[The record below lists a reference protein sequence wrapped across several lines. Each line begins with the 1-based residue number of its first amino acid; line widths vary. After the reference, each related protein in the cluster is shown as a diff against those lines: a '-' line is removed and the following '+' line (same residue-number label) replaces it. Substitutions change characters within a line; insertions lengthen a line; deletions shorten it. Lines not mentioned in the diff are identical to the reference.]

1 MAEDKD
7 DFKDLLDD
15 LDYLDGHDTAGK
27 SEVGAPQTDF
37 ASSGDGQFRENAGAS
52 ALPEDFERIE
62 DSPDSAP
69 TVPNRIESKVEL
81 DLDGADFLEDEP
93 VKAPEPE
100 PASALA
106 QLVPE
111 LPDEEA
117 KAEGFVKRL
126 KTSLLNFIKTRRI
139 LSLAIGAGFLLFVVL
154 IVLLFIFGLGG
165 KPPEQA
171 PSIGEVRSKLSVS
184 APQARSEFI
193 AAWDPM
199 ILEYKDRQSGQI
211 HFIIIKLAL
220 QMNDSKVKME
230 LDEKNLILRDAVYYY
245 LARDTGRVL
254 QQKNDPSVLKPV
266 LIEIVNQ
273 YLLSGN
279 INDIFFE
286 EYLVK

>member
-15 LDYLDGHDTAGK
+15 LDEHDTAGRL
-27 SEVGAPQTDF
+27 EVDVPQTDF
-37 ASSGDGQFRENAGAS
+37 GSSGDGQFMANAGHS
-52 ALPEDFERIE
+52 ELPEEFERIE
-62 DSPDSAP
+62 DLPDPAP
-69 TVPNRIESKVEL
+69 AAPVKIESKVDL

-93 VKAPEPE
+93 VKEPESE

-111 LPDEEA
+111 PPAEES

-126 KTSLLNFIKTRRI
+126 KTRLFNFIKTRRK
-139 LSLAIGAGFLLFVVL
+139 LALIIGAGFLLVVVM
-154 IVLLFIFGLGG
+154 IVLLFIFGPGG

-171 PSIGEVRSKLSVS
+171 SPVGEVRSKLSVS
-184 APQARSEFI
+184 APQARSELI
-193 AAWDPM
+193 VAWDPM
-199 ILEYKDRQSGQI
+199 ILEYKDPRSGKV

-220 QMNDSKVKME
+220 QMNDSKVKRE
-230 LDEKNLILRDAVYYY
+230 IDEKNLILRDAVYYY
-245 LARDTGRVL
+245 LANDISRDL

-279 INDIFFE
+279 IKDIFFE